1 MNMSMWKRRAVM
13 SLVVFA
19 FLFAVTGC
27 GYYMKPARR
36 TEKLSNEVDPTTVI
50 CDAAWLLAF
59 IVPGVVALSV
69 DAIYETWY
77 FTADELKTRNA
88 RE

>member
-1 MNMSMWKRRAVM
+1 MSLWKRRVVM
-13 SLVVFA
+13 SLVLFA

-27 GYYMKPARR
+27 GYYMKPQRR

-69 DAIYETWY
+69 DAMNETWY
-77 FTADELKTRNA
+77 FTAAEQKARDA